1 VTVAIGQN
9 SNSRDNRRTSNAQL
23 IQLGDEAG
31 EKRGLQATPR
41 DDDTFLNVEKGC
53 LFLLTADLLAALRD
67 AELTI
72 RRRNVPVD

>member
-53 LFLLTADLLAALRD
+53 LFLLTASY
-67 AELTI
+67 
-72 RRRNVPVD
+72 